1 MNGVRKCAKVDD
13 RELLNVVMN
22 IVGREN
28 CLDDCAVLPCG
39 DRTMV
44 VTTDM
49 LHRTTDFMPG
59 MTDWQIGWMSA
70 AVTLSDIASMG
81 AVPAYLLIAV
91 GLDEWQHLA
100 GVMQGA
106 EDCCKKF
113 GAAIIGGDIDHHQE
127 LTVVTT
133 GMGLVDNGNL
143 VRRKGAKP
151 GDLVCITGTPGQA
164 QAYLDGFKQFEKAL
178 FEPQPR
184 VAEGQLL
191 GRSGASA
198 MMDDSDGIALS
209 LYDLMSVNGFGFSID
224 PAKLPLPQGIP
235 AVQAT
240 KLALYGGGDYELI
253 FTLPPS
259 KHPVEGLTY
268 AVIGTVTP
276 DKNVLVDGKPLDR
289 RGYQHKWE

>member
-1 MNGVRKCAKVDD
+1 MDD
-13 RELLNVVMN
+13 RELLTVVMG

-39 DRTMV
+39 DRIMV

-70 AVTLSDIASMG
+70 AVTISDIASMG
-81 AVPAYLLIAV
+81 AAPAYLLIAV
-91 GLDEWQHLA
+91 GLDDWQHLA

-133 GMGLVDNGNL
+133 GMGLVENEHL
-143 VRRKGAKP
+143 VRRVGAKP
-151 GDLVCITGTPGQA
+151 GDLICVTGTPGQA
-164 QAYLDGFKQFEKAL
+164 QAYLDGYTRFEKAL

-184 VAEGQLL
+184 VAEGQRL
-191 GRSGASA
+191 GKSGASA

-209 LYDLMSVNGFGFSID
+209 LYDLMNVNGYGFSLD
-224 PAKLPLPQGIP
+224 SARVPVPAGIP
-235 AVQAT
+235 AKQAIE
-240 KLALYGGGDYELI
+240 LALYGGGDYEMI
-253 FTLPPS
+253 FTLTPS
-259 KHPVEGLTY
+259 RHPVEGLEYT
-268 AVIGTVTP
+268 VIGTVIQE
-276 DKNVLVDGKPLDR
+276 KKVVIDGKPLDK